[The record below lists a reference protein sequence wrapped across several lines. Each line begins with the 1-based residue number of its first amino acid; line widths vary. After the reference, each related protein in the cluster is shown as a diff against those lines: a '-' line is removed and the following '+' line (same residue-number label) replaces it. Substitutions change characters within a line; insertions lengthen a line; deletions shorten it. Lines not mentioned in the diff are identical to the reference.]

1 MIDNYIIEKW
11 VATNKDDLEPIYL
24 SIEDLDN
31 IISRFAGSILGFSSK
46 YFYMIQ
52 DEKYKSLFKA
62 YIKIPIENDLI
73 RYPEFDNVDDK
84 YDLLLK
90 DHEGFNKLVKD
101 YNELIAE
108 IRIKFSEI
116 KSWYRGLENL
126 YIILI
131 LYKRK
136 YNQIWQMV
144 I

>member
-1 MIDNYIIEKW
+1 MRRGFAVIDNYIIEKW

-46 YFYMIQ
+46 YVYMIQ

-116 KSWYRGLENL
+116 KS
-126 YIILI
+126 
-131 LYKRK
+131 
-136 YNQIWQMV
+136 
-144 I
+144 

>member
-1 MIDNYIIEKW
+1 MRGGFAMIDNYIIEKW
-11 VATNKDDLEPIYL
+11 VAVNKDDLEPIYL

-46 YFYMIQ
+46 YLYMIQ
-52 DEKYKSLFKA
+52 DGKYKSLFKA

-116 KSWYRGLENL
+116 KS
-126 YIILI
+126 
-131 LYKRK
+131 
-136 YNQIWQMV
+136 
-144 I
+144 

>member
-1 MIDNYIIEKW
+1 MIDDYIIEKW
-11 VATNKDDLEPIYL
+11 VAANKDNLEPIYL

-31 IISRFAGSILGFSSK
+31 IISRFVGSILGFSSK
-46 YFYMIQ
+46 YVYMIQ

-62 YIKIPIENDLI
+62 YIKMPIENDLI

-116 KSWYRGLENL
+116 KS
-126 YIILI
+126 
-131 LYKRK
+131 
-136 YNQIWQMV
+136 
-144 I
+144 